1 MEIFG
6 AKIEQNEQLMSNA
19 FICKK
24 CDYTTSRKLNY
35 ERHLKSIKHKRGKM
49 GQNIEQIEQSVGFNL

>member
-1 MEIFG
+1 METKKKLKKSLFF
-6 AKIEQNEQLMSNA
+6 S
-19 FICKK
+19 CKK